1 MRETSEFDKKKV
13 LESFSKKIP
22 YIRRELHLSQT
33 ELGEK
38 LGMSRQ
44 SVSSIE
50 RGVVQLTWDTFLAL
64 LVIIMVNDED
74 LFNKLTADK
83 KFEGVIEEL
92 KRRE

>member
-22 YIRRELHLSQT
+22 DIRRELHLSQT

-64 LVIIMVNDED
+64 LMIIMVSDEN
-74 LFNKLTADK
+74 LYNKLTADRE
-83 KFEGVIEEL
+83 FEGVIEEL